1 MNSISRLA
9 TVISLASLFP
19 LSALAAAAPETASK
33 GSVEVVHWWTSGGEK
48 AAVDVLKAQVEKDGF
63 IWKDGAVAGGG
74 GSTAMT
80 VLKSRAVSGNPP
92 GVAQIKGPD
101 IQEWASTGL
110 LDTDA
115 LKDVAQAEKWDSLLD
130 KKVSDTVKYDGDYA
144 AVPVNIH
151 RVNWLWI
158 NPEVFK
164 KAGIEKAPTTLEE
177 FYAAGDKLKA
187 KGFIALAHGGQPWQ
201 DSTVF
206 EDVVL
211 SVMGA
216 EGYKKAFV
224 ELDEKTL
231 TGPEM
236 VKSFTELKKVA
247 TYMDPNRAGRD
258 WNIAAADVINGKAGM
273 QMMGDWAKSEWTAS
287 RKVAGKDYQC
297 VVFPGTESAFTYNI
311 DSMAVFKQNGKDA
324 EGTRAAQQDLA
335 KVAMGEDFQK
345 VFSINKGS
353 IPVRNDMLNNMEKNG
368 FDSCAQ
374 TAAKDFLA
382 DARSGG
388 LQPSMAHNMAT
399 TLAVQGAI
407 FDVVTNYIND
417 PKADPAAAARQ
428 LGKAITSAK

>member
-1 MNSISRLA
+1 MNAISRLA
-9 TVISLASLFP
+9 TVISLASLSALP
-19 LSALAAAAPETASK
+19 LSVLAAESK

-63 IWKDGAVAGGG
+63 TWKDGAVAGGG

-80 VLKSRAVSGNPP
+80 VLKSRAVAGNPP

-101 IQEWASTGL
+101 IQEWGSTGL
-110 LDTDA
+110 LATDT
-115 LKDVAQAEKWDSLLD
+115 LTEVAKSENWDGLLS
-130 KKVSDTVKYDGDYA
+130 KKVSDTVKYEGDYV

-164 KAGIEKAPTTLEE
+164 KAGIAKAPTTLEE

-187 KGFIALAHGGQPWQ
+187 AGFIALAHGGQPWQ
-201 DSTVF
+201 DSTVY

-211 SVMGA
+211 SVMGP
-216 EGYKKAFV
+216 EGFKKAFV
-224 ELDEKTL
+224 DLDQKTL

-236 VKSFTELKKVA
+236 VKAFTELKKVA

-273 QMMGDWAKSEWTAS
+273 QMMGDWAKSEWTAAH
-287 RKVAGKDYQC
+287 KVAGKDYEC
-297 VVFPGTESAFTYNI
+297 VPFPGTQNAFTYNI
-311 DSMAVFKQNGKDA
+311 DSLAMFSQKDK
-324 EGTRAAQQDLA
+324 TTTAAQQDLA
-335 KVAMGEDFQK
+335 KVALGIDFQK

-353 IPVRNDMLNNMEKNG
+353 IPVRTDMLNDMSKYG

-382 DARSGG
+382 DDKTGG

-399 TLAVQGAI
+399 NLAVQGAI
-407 FDVVTNYIND
+407 FDTVTNYIND
-417 PKADPAAAARQ
+417 PKADPAKTAEKLAAAI
-428 LGKAITSAK
+428 KSAQ

>member
-1 MNSISRLA
+1 MNAISRLA
-9 TVISLASLFP
+9 TVISLASLSALP
-19 LSALAAAAPETASK
+19 LSVLAAESK

-63 IWKDGAVAGGG
+63 TWKDGAVAGGG

-80 VLKSRAVSGNPP
+80 VLKSRAVAGNPP

-101 IQEWASTGL
+101 IQEWGSTGL
-110 LDTDA
+110 LSTDA
-115 LKDVAQAEKWDSLLD
+115 LKDVSKAENWDGLLS
-130 KKVSDTVKYDGDYA
+130 KKVSDTVKYEGDYV

-187 KGFIALAHGGQPWQ
+187 AGFIALAHGGQPWQ

-216 EGYKKAFV
+216 DGYKKALV
-224 ELDEKTL
+224 DLDQKTL
-231 TGPEM
+231 SGPEM
-236 VKSFTELKKVA
+236 TKSFAELKKI
-247 TYMDPNRAGRD
+247 TGYMDPNRAGRD

-273 QMMGDWAKSEWTAS
+273 QMMGDWAKSEWTAAK
-287 RKVAGKDYQC
+287 KVAGKDYLC
-297 VVFPGTESAFTYNI
+297 VAFPGTEKAFTYNI
-311 DSMAVFKQNGKDA
+311 DSLAVFKLKADRKGDI
-324 EGTRAAQQDLA
+324 AAQQDLA
-335 KVAMGEDFQK
+335 KVALGTDFQK
-345 VFSINKGS
+345 VFSMNKGS
-353 IPVRNDMLNNMEKNG
+353 IPVRNDMLGEMDKLG
-368 FDSCAQ
+368 FDECAQ
-374 TAAKDFLA
+374 KSAKDFIA
-382 DARSGG
+382 DDQTGS

-399 TLAVQGAI
+399 SLAVQGAI
-407 FDVVTNYIND
+407 FDVVTNFMND
-417 PKADPAAAARQ
+417 KDADPAKASAQLASAVKAAQ
-428 LGKAITSAK
+428 

>member
-1 MNSISRLA
+1 MNAISRLA
-9 TVISLASLFP
+9 TVVSLATLFP
-19 LSALAAAAPETASK
+19 LSAMAADSK
-33 GSVEVVHWWTSGGEK
+33 GTVEVVHWWTSGGEK

-63 IWKDGAVAGGG
+63 TWKDGAVAGGG

-80 VLKSRAVSGNPP
+80 VLKSRAVAGNPP

-101 IQEWASTGL
+101 IQEWGSTGL
-110 LDTDA
+110 LSDTA
-115 LKDVAQAEKWDSLLD
+115 LEDVAKEEKWDSLLV
-130 KKVSDTVKYDGDYA
+130 KKVSDTVKYEGKYV

-164 KAGIEKAPTTLEE
+164 KAGIDKAPTTLEE

-216 EGYKKAFV
+216 DGYKKVFV
-224 ELDEKTL
+224 DLDESTL
-231 TGPEM
+231 TGEQM
-236 VKSFTELKKVA
+236 VKALTELKKVA

-273 QMMGDWAKSEWTAS
+273 QMMGDWAKSEWTAAH
-287 RKVAGKDYQC
+287 KVAGKDYQC
-297 VVFPGTESAFTYNI
+297 VPFPGTENAFTYNI
-311 DSMAVFKQNGKDA
+311 DSLAVFNLKDKA
-324 EGTRAAQQDLA
+324 DMAAQQDLA
-335 KVAMGEDFQK
+335 KVALGTDFQK

-353 IPVRNDMLNNMEKNG
+353 IPVRTDMLAEMDKLG
-368 FDSCAQ
+368 FDACAQ

-382 DARSGG
+382 DDKTGG

-417 PKADPAAAARQ
+417 PEADPKKAADQ
-428 LGKAITSAK
+428 LAKAIRSAK

>member
-1 MNSISRLA
+1 MNAINRLA
-9 TVISLASLFP
+9 AVVSLATLFP
-19 LSALAAAAPETASK
+19 FAVHAADGK
-33 GSVEVVHWWTSGGEK
+33 GTVEVVHWWTSGGEK

-63 IWKDGAVAGGG
+63 TWKDGAVAGGG

-80 VLKSRAVSGNPP
+80 VLKSRAMAGNPP

-101 IQEWASTGL
+101 IQEWGSTGL
-110 LDTDA
+110 LNPDA
-115 LKDVAQAEKWDSLLD
+115 LTDVAKQENWDGLLS
-130 KKVSDTVKYDGDYA
+130 KKVADTVKFDGKYV

-164 KAGIEKAPTTLEE
+164 KAGIAKAPTTLEE

-187 KGFIALAHGGQPWQ
+187 AGFIALAHGGQPWQ

-216 EGYKKAFV
+216 EGFKKAFV
-224 ELDEKTL
+224 DLDEKTL

-247 TYMDPNRAGRD
+247 TYMDANRAGRD
-258 WNIAAADVINGKAGM
+258 WNLAAGDVIDGKAGM
-273 QMMGDWAKSEWTAS
+273 QAMGDWAKSEWTAKQ
-287 RKVAGKDYQC
+287 KVAGKDYQC
-297 VVFPGTESAFTYNI
+297 VPFPGTDKAFTYNI
-311 DSMAVFKQNGKDA
+311 DSLAVFLLKDKNNI
-324 EGTRAAQQDLA
+324 AAQQDLA
-335 KVAMGEDFQK
+335 KVALGTDFQK

-353 IPVRNDMLNNMEKNG
+353 IPVRTDMQNDMEKLG

-374 TAAKDFLA
+374 QAAKDFLA
-382 DARSGG
+382 DDKSGG

-399 TLAVQGAI
+399 SLAVQGAI
-407 FDVVTNYIND
+407 FDVVTNYINN
-417 PKADPAAAARQ
+417 PGADPAAAAKQ
-428 LGKAITSAK
+428 LASAIKSAK

>member
-1 MNSISRLA
+1 MNTPSRLA
-9 TVISLASLFP
+9 IVVSLASLFP
-19 LSALAAAAPETASK
+19 LSALAADTK

-63 IWKDGAVAGGG
+63 TWKDGAVAGGG

-80 VLKSRAVSGNPP
+80 VLKSRAMAGNPP

-101 IQEWASTGL
+101 IQEWGSTGL
-110 LDTDA
+110 LSTEA
-115 LKDVAQAEKWDSLLD
+115 LKDVAAQEKWDSLLV
-130 KKVSDTVKYDGDYA
+130 KKVSDTVKFDGEYV

-224 ELDEKTL
+224 DLDEGTL
-231 TGPEM
+231 TGEQM
-236 VKSFTELKKVA
+236 VKAFTELKKVA

-273 QMMGDWAKSEWTAS
+273 QMMGDWAKSEWTAAG
-287 RKVAGKDYQC
+287 KVAGKDYQC
-297 VVFPGTESAFTYNI
+297 VAFPGTEKAFTYNI
-311 DSMAVFKQNGKDA
+311 DSLAVFELKNKDDM
-324 EGTRAAQQDLA
+324 AAQQDLA
-335 KVAMGEDFQK
+335 KVALGTDFQK
-345 VFSINKGS
+345 VFSMNKGS
-353 IPVRNDMLNNMEKNG
+353 IPVRTDMLAEMDKLG
-368 FDSCAQ
+368 FDACAQ

-382 DARSGG
+382 DDKTGG

-407 FDVVTNYIND
+407 FDVVTNYINN
-417 PKADPAAAARQ
+417 PQADPQKAASQ
-428 LGKAITSAK
+428 LAKAISSAK

>member
-1 MNSISRLA
+1 MKAISRLA
-9 TVISLASLFP
+9 TVISLASLVP
-19 LSALAAAAPETASK
+19 LSALAADSK

-63 IWKDGAVAGGG
+63 TWKDGAVAGGG
-74 GSTAMT
+74 GATAMT
-80 VLKSRAVSGNPP
+80 VLKSRAMAGNPP

-101 IQEWASTGL
+101 IQEWGSTGL
-110 LDTDA
+110 LNPDA
-115 LKDVAQAEKWDSLLD
+115 LTDVAKSENWDGLLS
-130 KKVSDTVKYDGDYA
+130 KKVSDTVKYDGKYV

-164 KAGIEKAPTTLEE
+164 KAGIAKAPTTLEE

-187 KGFIALAHGGQPWQ
+187 AGFIALAHGGQPWQ

-211 SVMGA
+211 SVMGP

-224 ELDEKTL
+224 DLDEKTL

-236 VKSFTELKKVA
+236 VKALTELKKVA

-273 QMMGDWAKSEWTAS
+273 QAMGDWAKSEWTAA
-287 RKVAGKDYQC
+287 KKIAGKDYQC
-297 VVFPGTESAFTYNI
+297 VPFPGTEKAFTYNI
-311 DSMAVFKQNGKDA
+311 DSLAVFLIKDKNNI
-324 EGTRAAQQDLA
+324 AAQQDLA
-335 KVAMGEDFQK
+335 KVALGTDFQK

-353 IPVRNDMLNNMEKNG
+353 IPVRTDMQNDMEKLG

-374 TAAKDFLA
+374 QAAKDFLA
-382 DARSGG
+382 DDKNGG

-399 TLAVQGAI
+399 SLAVQGAI
-407 FDVVTNYIND
+407 FDVVTNYINN
-417 PKADPAAAARQ
+417 PGADPAATAKQ
-428 LGKAITSAK
+428 LNSTIKSAK